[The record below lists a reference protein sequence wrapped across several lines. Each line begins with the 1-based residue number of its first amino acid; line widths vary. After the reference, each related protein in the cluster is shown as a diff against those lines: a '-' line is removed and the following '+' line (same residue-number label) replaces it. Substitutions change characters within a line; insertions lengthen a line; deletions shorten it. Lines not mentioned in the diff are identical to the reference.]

1 MNRKNAYS
9 EADILAAGRGEL
21 FGPDAA
27 RLPKPN
33 MLMFNRIVEITGKG
47 GKHGN
52 GQVIAELDI
61 HPDLWF
67 FECHF
72 QDDPVMPGC
81 LGLDSMWQIT
91 GFFLAW
97 MGHLGKG
104 RALGVEEV
112 KFTGQILPTSKRVTY
127 RIDIKRVIARKLVLG
142 VSDGTVT
149 VDGREVYK
157 ATNLK
162 VGLFESTEGF

>member
-1 MNRKNAYS
+1 MTRKNAYTK
-9 EADILAAGRGEL
+9 EDVLASGRGEL
-21 FGPDAA
+21 FSPKSA

-33 MLMFNRIVEITGKG
+33 MLMFDRIVEVTENG
-47 GKHGN
+47 GKYDN
-52 GQVIAELDI
+52 GLVIAELDI
-61 HPDLWF
+61 RPDLWF

-81 LGLDSMWQIT
+81 LGLDCMWQIT
-91 GFFLAW
+91 GFYLAW
-97 MGHLGKG
+97 LGHLGKG
-104 RALGVEEV
+104 RALGVGEV
-112 KFTGQILPTSKRVTY
+112 KFTGQILPTSKLVTY
-127 RIDIKRVIARKLVLG
+127 RIDIKRVIARKLVVG

-149 VDGREVYK
+149 VDGRDVYT